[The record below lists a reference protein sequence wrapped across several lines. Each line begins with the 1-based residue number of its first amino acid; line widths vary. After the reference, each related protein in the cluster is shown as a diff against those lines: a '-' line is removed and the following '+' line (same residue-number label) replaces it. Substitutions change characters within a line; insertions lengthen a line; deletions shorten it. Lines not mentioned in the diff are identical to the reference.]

1 MRQSYAQDWHPLA
14 KEIGNPHAVFQEQ
27 PIGVPLRITATA
39 INPADES
46 QPSAP
51 VTLTLT
57 QASEPRPPGG
67 WGKRASNPL

>member
-1 MRQSYAQDWHPLA
+1 LA
-14 KEIGNPHAVFQEQ
+14 KEIGNPQAVFQEQ

-51 VTLTLT
+51 VT
-57 QASEPRPPGG
+57 R
-67 WGKRASNPL
+67 RAGRGALKTNERS

>member
-1 MRQSYAQDWHPLA
+1 LA
-14 KEIGNPHAVFQEQ
+14 KEIGNPQAVFQEQ

-57 QASEPRPPGG
+57 QASEPRPPGHPPG
-67 WGKRASNPL
+67 RRGVGKSLLVRKQLP